1 MRAMRFDEYGGYDV
15 LRLVD
20 VPTPEPG
27 AGEVLIKMSAAAVNP
42 FDNTCRW
49 GWVAAVQPG
58 LVQGNEGSG
67 VVVGKGSDALPAGTR
82 VMMVGTYGFARPG
95 TWQEYV
101 TANASEAVP
110 VPDNLTDVEAA
121 AVPVAYL
128 AAQLALTHGIGLKPG
143 MILLI
148 PGIGGSV
155 GNAAV
160 QLARIHGAGRIITSA
175 GRTEKAERARADGY
189 EDVIDLSQESL
200 SEGVMRLTDGKGVEM
215 ALDSVGGPI
224 TGEAVKALSPGGKV
238 IQMGYPAG
246 TDLTVNS
253 ITLIWNSLGHTASVG
268 IQGFNIY
275 FQPGE
280 AFAEAWRVL
289 LPLLRSGQVKPLLD
303 DHTYPLEEAAEA
315 TRHLIEDRP
324 YGKVVL
330 TI

>member
-1 MRAMRFDEYGGYDV
+1 MRAVRFDEYGGYDV
-15 LRLVD
+15 LKVVD

-27 AGEVLIKMSAAAVNP
+27 PDEVLVKLTAAAVNP
-42 FDNTCRW
+42 FDNTCRN
-49 GWVAAVQPG
+49 GWVAAVKPG
-58 LVQGNEGSG
+58 TIQGNEGSG
-67 VVVGKGSDALPAGTR
+67 VVVGDGSEAFPTGTR
-82 VMMVGTYGFARPG
+82 VMVVGTYGYARPG

-101 TANASEAVP
+101 TANANEAIR

-128 AAQLALTHGIGLKPG
+128 GAQLALTHGVGLKPG
-143 MILLI
+143 MSLLI

-160 QLARIHGAGRIITSA
+160 QLARIHGAGRVITSA
-175 GRTEKAERARADGY
+175 GRTEKAERARAEGY

-200 SEGVMRLTDGKGVEM
+200 SEGVMRLTDGKGVEV
-215 ALDSVGGPI
+215 ALDSIGGRI
-224 TGEAVKALSPGGKV
+224 TGEALKSLSPGGRL

-246 TDLTVNS
+246 TDLTVDS
-253 ITLIWNSLGHTASVG
+253 IVLIWGPAGTGSTSIH
-268 IQGFNIY
+268 GFNIY

-280 AFAEAWRVL
+280 AWSAAWDVL
-289 LPLLRSGQVKPLLD
+289 VPLLSSGQIKPLLD

-330 TI
+330 TIG